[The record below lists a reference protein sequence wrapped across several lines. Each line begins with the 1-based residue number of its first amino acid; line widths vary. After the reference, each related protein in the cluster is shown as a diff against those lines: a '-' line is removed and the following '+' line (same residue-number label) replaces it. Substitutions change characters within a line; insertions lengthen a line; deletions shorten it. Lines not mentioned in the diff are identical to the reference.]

1 MSRQQF
7 GSLAGFLIVAVWALG
22 GPGVLLSALLA
33 AAAGWLAAGALRGD
47 RLTPALSPATPQP
60 SSTAGRCASAVT

>member
-47 RLTPALSPATPQP
+47 RLVPALSTRPRHRRRAAAREMP
-60 SSTAGRCASAVT
+60 

>member
-22 GPGVLLSALLA
+22 GAGVLFSALLA
-33 AAAGWLAAGALRGD
+33 AAAGWLAAGALRRD
-47 RLTPALSPATPQP
+47 RLGPATRPTHRHR
-60 SSTAGRCASAVT
+60 TAAQEMP

>member
-47 RLTPALSPATPQP
+47 RLTPALPTRPRHRHRAAAQETQ
-60 SSTAGRCASAVT
+60 